1 MTPIRSVGVLGAG
14 SFGTSLAAL
23 LADKGIA
30 VTLWSHGEDSA
41 RAIQEEHENKV
52 YLPGIKLPESL
63 QATTDLA
70 SVVAGKDLVLSVPPS
85 HVVREVWGRAARHL
99 AAETIVVSASKGI
112 EVESG
117 LVMSQVLEQVLPVAN
132 RARLAFLSGP
142 SFAREVAQKM
152 PTAVAIASAHDAI
165 ARTVQEALATPYF
178 RAYTNDDVMG
188 VEIGGAL
195 KNVVAIACG
204 VSDGLGLGFN
214 TRAAIITRGL
224 AEITRLGIKLG
235 AKPLTFAGLAG
246 MGDLVL
252 TCTGDLS
259 RNRTVGMRLGKG
271 EKLGE
276 ILASMRMVAEGV
288 RTTRSAYELAIK
300 LYIDMPL
307 TTQIHAMLYKGQ
319 PPRGALASLMGRD
332 LKPELAGIAS

>member
-1 MTPIRSVGVLGAG
+1 MAPVRTVGVIGAG

-23 LADKGIA
+23 LADKGLA

-41 RAIQEEHENKV
+41 RAIREEHENKV
-52 YLPGIKLPESL
+52 YLPGIRLPDALEVS
-63 QATTDLA
+63 TDLGA
-70 SVVAGKDLVLSVPPS
+70 VVAGKDMVLSVPPS
-85 HVVREVWGRAARHL
+85 HVVRELWGRAARFL
-99 AAETIVVSASKGI
+99 APESVVVSASKGI

-117 LVMSQVLEQVLPVAN
+117 LVMSQVLEQVLPIPN

-142 SFAREVAQKM
+142 SFAREVAQHM
-152 PTAVAIASAHDAI
+152 PTAVAVAATNDAV

-188 VEIGGAL
+188 VEVGGAL

-204 VSDGLGLGFN
+204 VSDGLGLGYN

-271 EKLGE
+271 EKLDE
-276 ILASMRMVAEGV
+276 ILGSMRMVAEGV
-288 RTTRSAYELAIK
+288 RTTRSAHELALK
-300 LYIDMPL
+300 LYVDMPI
-307 TTQIHAMLYKGQ
+307 TAQIYAMLYKGQ
-319 PPRGALASLMGRD
+319 SPASAVAALMGRD
-332 LKPELAGIAS
+332 LKPELAGIAW